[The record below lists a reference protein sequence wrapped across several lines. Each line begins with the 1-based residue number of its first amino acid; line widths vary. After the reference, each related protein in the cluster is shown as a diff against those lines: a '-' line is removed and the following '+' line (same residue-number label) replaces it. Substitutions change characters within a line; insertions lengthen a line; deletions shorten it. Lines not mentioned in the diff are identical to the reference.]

1 MNSYNGVVAYNDEKI
16 KVIVYKNFEGQQY
29 VITNKIVY
37 TGNVVNVSSVDE
49 IEKIAKNLNEVL
61 GRIEDEIGE
70 RIHRVDLIVE
80 PNQFYYES
88 KTFEVEFEEAHKI
101 EEEDIKK
108 IIDKAIRY
116 DTAKSGY
123 TTVNFTPVKYL
134 VDGVKRNNPINE
146 VAKKIIVTGDLVF
159 VDIETLY
166 PLERII
172 EDSRYRKNN
181 TLVSSHLLKY
191 ARGFSNKEAIIE
203 FGRMKMKFLTKSEDL
218 VQNFNMD
225 FGIGHIYQK
234 TYMELV
240 DKYPKEE
247 SEKVV
252 RYLQN
257 NFKLSEQVFDFEIVA
272 GISYNYALSI
282 FKKIASEYIQGIIL
296 QVYKQGI
303 EFKKVYSITNDY
315 PNNEWVT
322 YLNTF
327 LNIDVVEFKVPI
339 VAGNF
344 DDELKVFN
352 AISVAEKLRLKG

>member
-1 MNSYNGVVAYNDEKI
+1 MNRYNGVVAYNDEKL

-29 VITNKIVY
+29 VITNEIVY
-37 TGNVVNVSSVDE
+37 SGNILNVSSVDE
-49 IEKIAKNLNEVL
+49 IEKVAKNLNDVL
-61 GRIEDEIGE
+61 GRIEEEIGE

-80 PNQFYYES
+80 PSQFYYES
-88 KTFEVEFEEAHKI
+88 KTFEVEFEETHKI

-123 TTVNFTPVKYL
+123 TTANFTPVKYL
-134 VDGVKRNNPINE
+134 VDGVKRSNPINE

-159 VDIETLY
+159 VDIETIY
-166 PLERII
+166 PLERIV

-191 ARGFSNKEAIIE
+191 ARGFSNEEAIIE

-234 TYMELV
+234 TYMELIK
-240 DKYPKEE
+240 KYPKEE

-257 NFKLSEQVFDFEIVA
+257 NFKLSEQTFDFEIA
-272 GISYNYALSI
+272 DGISYNYALSI

-315 PNNEWVT
+315 PNNEWVI

-327 LNIDVVEFKVPI
+327 LNIDVVEFKVP
-339 VAGNF
+339 VVSGNF

-352 AISVAEKLRLKG
+352 AISVSEKLRLKG